1 MVLEINIL
9 FFSIPIQIKNLIF
22 LIKLIFS
29 ISDSEINLLLFIKS
43 IIQLFVFGFLIY
55 KIKFLIIKN
64 LFQFFNE
71 FLLKFINFFN

>member
-1 MVLEINIL
+1 LVLEINIL